1 MLICTCCNRSY
12 DAVCMVKCSIC
23 KKLFKNTC
31 VDITANE
38 VRVLNA
44 NKGYDWSCLR
54 CREFGNEIKDLKALI
69 LKLQDDIQ
77 TLKAVNNESK
87 TEPSSTFFEEIIEE
101 INERNKRQRNVVIFG
116 VTEPN
121 QNLSNEARENSD
133 KAEVSDILHTVLPE
147 LNTNNIKPI
156 RLGRFITEKIR
167 PIKIRLD
174 NEVDVIKVIRHSNT
188 LKNSRF
194 NNKVF
199 ISVDRT
205 PRQLEYFKKIKDE
218 LNRRKNAGENNIKI
232 KYVNGI
238 PKIISLN

>member
-1 MLICTCCNRSY
+1 MLICSCCNRSY
-12 DAVCMVKCSIC
+12 DAVGMVKCSIC

-38 VRVLNA
+38 VRILNM

-77 TLKAVNNESK
+77 TLKAENNESK
-87 TEPSSTFFEEIIEE
+87 TVPSGTFFEEIIEE
-101 INERNKRQRNVVIFG
+101 INERNKRQRNLVIFG
-116 VTEPN
+116 VTEPD
-121 QNLSNEARENSD
+121 QNLPNEARENSD
-133 KAEVSDILHTVLPE
+133 KSEVSDLLHVVLPE
-147 LNTNNIKPI
+147 LNTNDIKPI
-156 RLGRFITEKIR
+156 RLGRFATDRTR

-174 NEVDVIKVIRHSNT
+174 NETDVLKVIRHSNT
-188 LKNSRF
+188 LKNSRYR
-194 NNKVF
+194 NKVF

-205 PRQLEYFKKIKDE
+205 PRQLEYYKKIREE
-218 LNRRKNAGENNIKI
+218 LNQRKNAGENNIKI

-238 PKIISLN
+238 PKITSVN